1 MKKNKIAPFAAMWMD
16 PEIII
21 QSEINQMEKDKYHI
35 TYVWNLRKTDT
46 NELIYKTERIT
57 ENKLM
62 VIKGEK
68 GEK

>member
-21 QSEINQMEKDKYHI
+21 LSEINQMEKDKYHI

>member
-46 NELIYKTERIT
+46 NELI
-57 ENKLM
+57 
-62 VIKGEK
+62 
-68 GEK
+68 